1 MAALTTRAEQA
12 LRHDAAAT
20 ETTSLLQR
28 QQLVVARSAGP
39 RSSISALAAATASA
53 AEDLVVVVTTT
64 PQRTARELEA
74 RLRAQRDVL
83 LATDAAPELV
93 DSAFWGRLFAPT
105 EDAVIHKARELAGGV
120 RVRAAN
126 ARRVVVCAPSWLRR
140 ELLSGHPLFLD
151 QAKASNAA
159 YCFDVDVVAD
169 AVAADCC
176 TVLKTAQSSIRLVL
190 FNEGEGSVPEAC
202 AAWLETSL
210 ASVGTAQQR
219 RLWCW
224 PPGQDAPLRLRIG
237 AEDDAWPRALALAR
251 RGVDVGGSVREA
263 TVKAVA
269 HLLQSHA
276 SVKVV
281 STDLDIDLSCDADED
296 AIRRF
301 VRRCDPSSKKDKA
314 SAAAWLRRAQFGV
327 GVVRDAWSRD
337 ASVLA
342 LGAGL
347 VKIVV
352 CGIDDR
358 VSSAACVVSGPIKI
372 DRAAYAALAEGT
384 ECDIVQVLNGVDDEA
399 WRAACVDGNAIAS
412 SQKVFPRPRLSAALL
427 LRAASTLDA
436 DRQLSLV
443 TAGLAAHLSKCSS
456 SGEDGSDDERDER
469 QACDERAMLILRR
482 PAHAMPWLKKGRVG
496 RYDSSRWCCVV
507 GLVAARHGSTDD
519 AKRPVEVVLEE
530 APRWNVRRVP
540 ASSIRLTGVVVTL
553 ADDLSRP
560 GNVDACR
567 RATLEALEALQR
579 KDATKKKKK
588 RRVAL
593 FLDEL
598 DVIEVKDEADAA
610 SYRSLTARAAV
621 LKRRDGDELSESK
634 RSELLKRVYA
644 REFRRA
650 CRLQK
655 KSDKAA
661 KRSVKALRK
670 LGLAQK
676 NGEATEAAS
685 VALACV
691 ARFGGDDRSALVA
704 ALACFP
710 VDGSASPLRALA
722 PRLLSEALAALACPL
737 TDASEAFVAGVEAHD
752 PTTHAD
758 DRRAFAAAR
767 AAVEAAARSV
777 GRACGDDA
785 LVAEELAVLS
795 ARPRAGLPS
804 PVDLLHALAAGA
816 DAASDAVFAGRL
828 REAAA
833 VGGGGSGG
841 GVY

>member
-1 MAALTTRAEQA
+1 
-12 LRHDAAAT
+12 
-20 ETTSLLQR
+20 
-28 QQLVVARSAGP
+28 
-39 RSSISALAAATASA
+39 
-53 AEDLVVVVTTT
+53 
-64 PQRTARELEA
+64 
-74 RLRAQRDVL
+74 
-83 LATDAAPELV
+83 
-93 DSAFWGRLFAPT
+93 
-105 EDAVIHKARELAGGV
+105 
-120 RVRAAN
+120 
-126 ARRVVVCAPSWLRR
+126 
-140 ELLSGHPLFLD
+140 
-151 QAKASNAA
+151 
-159 YCFDVDVVAD
+159 
-169 AVAADCC
+169 
-176 TVLKTAQSSIRLVL
+176 
-190 FNEGEGSVPEAC
+190 
-202 AAWLETSL
+202 
-210 ASVGTAQQR
+210 
-219 RLWCW
+219 
-224 PPGQDAPLRLRIG
+224 
-237 AEDDAWPRALALAR
+237 
-251 RGVDVGGSVREA
+251 
-263 TVKAVA
+263 
-269 HLLQSHA
+269 
-276 SVKVV
+276 
-281 STDLDIDLSCDADED
+281 
-296 AIRRF
+296 
-301 VRRCDPSSKKDKA
+301 
-314 SAAAWLRRAQFGV
+314 
-327 GVVRDAWSRD
+327 
-337 ASVLA
+337 
-342 LGAGL
+342 
-347 VKIVV
+347 
-352 CGIDDR
+352 
-358 VSSAACVVSGPIKI
+358 
-372 DRAAYAALAEGT
+372 LAEGT
-384 ECDIVQVLNGVDDEA
+384 ECDIVQVLDGVDDEA

-443 TAGLAAHLSKCSS
+443 TTGLASHLSKCAPTV
-456 SGEDGSDDERDER
+456 EDGSDDERDER

-553 ADDLSRP
+553 AEDLSRP

-579 KDATKKKKK
+579 KDAKKKKK

-621 LKRRDGDELSESK
+621 LKRRDGDELSESE

-661 KRSVKALRK
+661 KRSLKALRK
-670 LGLAQK
+670 LGLTDK
-676 NGEATEAAS
+676 SGKATEAAS

-691 ARFGGDDRSALVA
+691 ARFGGDDRAALVA

-710 VDGSASPLRALA
+710 VDGAASPLRALA

-737 TDASEAFVAGVEAHD
+737 TDASEAFVAGVEAYD
-752 PTTHAD
+752 PTAHAD

-767 AAVEAAARSV
+767 AAVEAAARNV
-777 GRACGDDA
+777 GRACGDDS

-816 DAASDAVFAGRL
+816 DAAADAVFAGRL

-833 VGGGGSGG
+833 VCGGGSGG